1 MAILV
6 SPGQSITVTDM
17 SAYVSGA
24 ASTIPL
30 VVLATEQ
37 DKTAPDGSLAYGT
50 TMSNAGKLQS
60 FTSQREL
67 AAAMGYATFKQSSSG
82 TPLNGNEQNEY
93 GLLAAHSALGVSN
106 SLYAIRADVDL
117 KQLNATSVRPDS
129 PPANGTY
136 WLDLSTTS
144 WGINEWNIDSTGG
157 SFTRMTPTV
166 ITDTADLVSGIP
178 KSSIGTIGSYAVV
191 VASTDNGM
199 FYKNSNNTW
208 VQVGSTDWQ
217 NSYVT
222 VQGTVTNPTFVAN
235 SVMTVNGTTV
245 NLTTATTLSGVVGK
259 INTAAI
265 TGITAAAVSGQLAF
279 YVDSTAKS
287 DGYNADGQLL
297 IVDGAHTPLAN
308 AGITPGRFYSP
319 QVAHASYVGV
329 PNWRTTDVTP
339 APSGSVYIKTSVQG
353 NGMNLSIKKYN
364 ATAGTWTSLAVPVYS
379 SSAEAIATLDVS
391 GGGNGIA
398 GGSVFA
404 RYYISNNRNLVGLR
418 LMSRNDGPKTVVTG
432 NSPSGNFTVGNSY
445 TIQVTQLG
453 LSTLASAT
461 VSLSGTGVS
470 DFVASTLLALGQ
482 AGIDYVS
489 AAVTSAGTITFT
501 HQYGGEIVLN
511 NVAGTPLT
519 TAGFTTSTTGVRSDP
534 ATTGLVLSN
543 WVPFGAAGT
552 FSGGVAVQPYTYS
565 FYTPYQAPSDGTLWY
580 YGSAA
585 DVDVMINNGGWK
597 GYKLVSSDARGYNL
611 TNTDPGGVIVS
622 ASQPTT
628 QSDNTSLVAG
638 DLWLDSSDLVNY
650 PAFYR
655 YNGTKFVAIDR
666 TDQTGQNGI
675 LFADARWDTDG
686 TTDVVTG
693 AYPLITSLLTS
704 NYIDQDAPD
713 YRLYPR
719 GMLLFNTRRSGFNV
733 KQYVSNYF
741 NATSFP
747 TTPAVPNAGNN
758 LPVVAATWQT
768 VSGNKFD
775 GSMYAGPAAQRVM
788 VTKAMQSAIAASTE
802 IREEQFAFNIIC
814 APGYPELI
822 AEMVGL
828 NNDRANTAFVIGDTP
843 MTLAPNAVDITNWSN
858 DSDGTGLAT
867 ADPYLGVY
875 YPSAVSSDVK
885 GNTVIVPPSHIML
898 RTFIRNDSVSY
909 PWFAPAGV
917 RRGLVDN
924 ATDLGYIN
932 TMTGE
937 FVRNS
942 ISQGLRDA
950 MYQQKVNPITIL
962 PGVGMAVWGQKT
974 RNAMASSMDRV
985 NVARLIN
992 YIRTILAKVGNAY
1005 LFEPNDKITR
1015 DQIKRN
1021 IEGAMNDLVAKR
1033 GIYDYLVVCDTS
1045 NNTPQ
1050 RIAGNELW
1058 VDIAIEPVKDV
1069 EFIYIPIRL
1078 LNPGSIAAGQLGK

>member
-24 ASTIPL
+24 ASTVPL
-30 VVLATEQ
+30 VILATEQ

-50 TMSNAGKLQS
+50 TKANAGKLQS

-67 AAAMGYATFKQSSSG
+67 AAALGYATFKQSSSG

-106 SLYAIRADVDL
+106 SLYAIRADIDMA
-117 KQLNATSVRPDS
+117 QLAATTDRPDS
-129 PPANGTY
+129 PPANGTF
-136 WLDLSTTS
+136 WLDLSTTT
-144 WGINEWNIDSTGG
+144 WGINEWDATTET
-157 SFTRMTPTV
+157 FTRKTPIV
-166 ITDTADLVSGIP
+166 ITDAGDLTGSAP
-178 KSSIGTIGSYAVV
+178 KSSIGTIGSYSVV
-191 VASTDNGM
+191 VASTDNGT
-199 FYKNSNNTW
+199 FYKNTDNTW
-208 VQVGSTDWQ
+208 VQVGSTDWE
-217 NSYVT
+217 NSWAT
-222 VQGTVTNPTFVAN
+222 VKGTEINPTFTAN
-235 SVMTVNGTTV
+235 ATMTINATTV

-265 TGITAAAVSGQLAF
+265 TGVTAAAVNGQLTF
-279 YVDSTAKS
+279 YVDSTAES
-287 DGYNADGQLL
+287 DGANADGKLL
-297 IVDGAHTPLAN
+297 LVEGTNTPLAS
-308 AGITPGRFYSP
+308 AGITAGTYYCP
-319 QVAHASYVGV
+319 QVSHATYVGV
-329 PNWRTTDVTP
+329 PNWRATDTAP
-339 APSGSVYIKTSVQG
+339 APSGSIYVKTSVQG
-353 NGMNLSIKKYN
+353 NGMNLAVKKYN
-364 ATAGTWTSLAVPVYS
+364 STSGTWTTLAVPVYS
-379 SSAEAIATLDVS
+379 SSAAAIAALDVS

-398 GGSVFA
+398 EGSVFA
-404 RYYISNNRNLVGLR
+404 RHYVSSNRNLVGVR
-418 LMSRNDGPKTVVTG
+418 LMFRKAGPKTVVTG
-432 NSPSGNFTVGNSY
+432 TTPTGNFTVGNSF

-453 LSTLASAT
+453 TDVLASAT
-461 VSLSGTGVS
+461 VSLSGTGNS
-470 DFVASTLLALGQ
+470 DFVASVLAALGT
-482 AGIDYVS
+482 AGIDYVT
-489 AAVTSAGTITFT
+489 AAVTSAGTISFS
-501 HQYGGEIVLN
+501 HEYGGEIILN
-511 NVAGTPLT
+511 NVTGTPLT
-519 TAGFTTSTTGVRSDP
+519 TAGFTTSTTGVRTDP
-534 ATTGLVLSN
+534 ATPGLVLSN
-543 WVPFGAAGT
+543 WTAGGT
-552 FSGGVAVQPYTYS
+552 GSGFQPYTYS
-565 FYTPYQAPSDGTLWY
+565 FYTPYQAPADGTLWY

-585 DVDVMINNGGWK
+585 DVDIMINNGGWK

-622 ASQPTT
+622 ASEPTT
-628 QSDNTSLVAG
+628 QTDNTELVAG
-638 DLWLDSSDLVNY
+638 DLWLDSGDLVNY
-650 PAFYR
+650 PALYR

-675 LFADARWDTDG
+675 VFADARWDTDG

-693 AYPLITSLLTS
+693 SYPLITDLLTS

-719 GMLLFNTRRSGFNV
+719 GTLLFNTRRSGFNV

-747 TTPAVPNAGNN
+747 DTPAVPGASSS
-758 LPVVAATWQT
+758 LPDVTATWQS

-775 GSMYAGPAAQRVM
+775 GSMYAGPAAQRAM
-788 VTKAMQSAIAASTE
+788 VVKAMQSAVAASTE
-802 IREEQFAFNIIC
+802 LREEQFAFNIIC
-814 APGYPELI
+814 APGYQELI
-822 AEMVGL
+822 DDMVGL
-828 NNDRANTAFVIGDTP
+828 NNDRANTAFIIGDTP
-843 MTLAPNAVDITNWSN
+843 MTLAPNAVDLTNWSN
-858 DSDGTGLAT
+858 NTNGDGLST

-885 GNTVIVPPSHIML
+885 GNTVVVPPSHIML

-924 ATDLGYIN
+924 ATDIGYIN
-932 TMTGE
+932 QDTGE
-937 FVRNS
+937 FVRNG

-950 MYQQKVNPITIL
+950 MYQQRINPITIL
-962 PGVGMAVWGQKT
+962 PGVGLAVWGQKT

-992 YIRTILAKVGNAY
+992 YIRTILSKVGNAY

-1058 VDIAIEPVKDV
+1058 VDIAIEPMKDV

-1078 LNPGSIAAGQLGK
+1078 LNPGSIAAGQLGA